1 MNITELFIRRP
12 VMTALVM
19 MGILLFGV
27 AGYRSLPVSDLPNID
42 FPTLQVQANLPGASP
57 ETMAASVATILER
70 QFSTVP
76 GLDSMTSSS
85 VRGNTSITMQFV
97 LDRNIDAASQ
107 DTQNAI
113 AAVVRRLPVNMPA
126 PPSVQKVNPA
136 DQPIL
141 FMGLNSQT
149 ISPRTV
155 DEYAEIMIAPAIS
168 SINGVSQV
176 NVFGTAK
183 YAVHVQL
190 DPSKLASYGIG
201 IDEVEASIQRH
212 NVNLPSGTLWGPRQA
227 FTIEA
232 NGQVMNAAAYRPL
245 AVTYRNGSPVRLEEL
260 GDVIDGVQND
270 KVITWLNNTPS
281 IMFQVMKQPGTN
293 TVEVVNKVRALFP
306 QFRAQLPP
314 AVNMETLYDRSDSIR
329 QSVDDVKF
337 SLELAIVLVVLVIF
351 LFLRNISATLIPS
364 LALPLSIVGTFAA
377 MSLLGYT
384 LDNLSLMALTLAVGF
399 VVDDAI
405 VVLENIVRHME
416 MGKSRLMAALDG
428 GREIGFTILSMT
440 LSLAAVFIPVF
451 FMGGILGRLFHEFAA
466 VIMVAILLSGFVS
479 LSLTPMMCSR
489 FMKPPAEHHNALYRS
504 SERVFDGM
512 RDLYRWTLRGVIRHS
527 FLTMLVAAGTV
538 VATVFLYQLLPKG
551 FIPNQD
557 TDQLGGTTEMP
568 QEASFE
574 SMVRLQQKAAAVV
587 GADPN
592 VEAYF
597 SLVNAQG
604 GGQSSGNAGRLQLR
618 LKPRAQ
624 RKLTP
629 EQIIEELRP
638 KLNSIPGIR
647 TYLQNPPLIRV
658 GGQQTRTVYQY
669 TLQAQDL
676 DELYRAAGTFEK
688 RMKDIPGLFDVNS
701 DLQISSPEVVVDIDR
716 DHASSLGVTADQI
729 EDALYDA
736 FGERQ
741 VSDIYTPT
749 NDYWVIMELLPRYQL
764 DPAALHLL
772 YIRSAAGKLVPLDAV
787 TKPRN
792 TVGPLSVTHLG
803 QLPSVTLSFNLAPGV
818 SLGDAVDRIGAAAR
832 ETLPA
837 DVSTSFQGVA
847 AAFQSSLKGMGFL
860 LVTAILVIYM
870 VLGILYESFIHPV
883 TILSGLPSAGL
894 GALATLLIFHD
905 ELNIYSFVGIIMLI
919 GIVKK
924 NAIMMID
931 FALEAQRNQG
941 MAPSEAIF
949 EACLVRFRP
958 IMMTTMAALVG
969 TLPIALGL
977 GSGSEARRPLG
988 LAVVGGLLV
997 SQLLTLYITPVFYIY
1012 MERFRGS
1019 VGNFRRHR
1027 KKFEAA
1033 PEPAVSVGD

>member
-1 MNITELFIRRP
+1 
-12 VMTALVM
+12 MTCLVM

-27 AGYRSLPVSDLPNID
+27 VGYRSLPVSDLPNID
-42 FPTLQVQANLPGASP
+42 FPTLQVQAQLPGASP

-76 GLDSMTSSS
+76 GLDNMSSSS
-85 VRGNTSITMQFV
+85 VRGNVGITMQFV
-97 LDRNIDAASQ
+97 LDRNIDAAAQ
-107 DTQNAI
+107 DTQSAI
-113 AAVVRRLPVNMPA
+113 SAVVRRLPLNMPA
-126 PPSVQKVNPA
+126 PPSVSKVNPA

-141 FMGLNSQT
+141 FMGLNSKT
-149 ISPRTV
+149 ISPRIV
-155 DEYAEIMIAPAIS
+155 DEYAETLIAPAIS

-183 YAVHVQL
+183 FAVHVQL
-190 DPSKLASYGIG
+190 DPNKLAARGIG
-201 IDEVEASIQRH
+201 IDEVETSIESH

-227 FTIEA
+227 FTVEA
-232 NGQVMNAAAYRPL
+232 NGQVMNAGAYRPL
-245 AVTYRNGSPVRLEEL
+245 VVTYRNGSPVRLQDL
-260 GDVIDGVQND
+260 GEVIDGVQND
-270 KVITWLNNTPS
+270 KIITWLNNTPS
-281 IMFQVMKQPGTN
+281 IMFQVMRQPGTN
-293 TVEVVNKVRALFP
+293 TVDVVDKVNALLP
-306 QFRAQLPP
+306 QFHKQLPP
-314 AVNMETLYDRSDSIR
+314 GINMEMLYDRSVSIR

-337 SLELAIVLVVLVIF
+337 SLELAVVLVVLVIF

-364 LALPLSIVGTFAA
+364 LALPLSVIGTFAA

-416 MGKSRLMAALDG
+416 MGKSRLQAALDG

-466 VIMVAILLSGFVS
+466 VIIVAILISGFVS
-479 LSLTPMMCSR
+479 LSLTPMLCSR
-489 FMKPPAEHHNALYRS
+489 FMKPPSEKHNALYRT
-504 SERVFDGM
+504 SERFFDGM
-512 RDLYRWTLRGVIRHS
+512 RNLYAWTLRGVIRHR
-527 FLTMLVAAGTV
+527 FVTLMVAVGTV
-538 VATVFLYQLLPKG
+538 VATVLLYEVLPKG

-557 TDQLGGTTEMP
+557 TDQLGGVTEMP

-574 SMVRLQQKAAAVV
+574 SMVRLQLKAAALI

-592 VEAYF
+592 VDAYF

-604 GGQSSGNAGRLQLR
+604 GPQGTGNSGRLQLR
-618 LKPRAQ
+618 LKPRAE

-638 KLNSIPGIR
+638 KLDRIPGIR

-669 TLQAQDL
+669 TMQAQDL
-676 DELYRAAGTFEK
+676 DELYHAAGVFEK
-688 RMKDIPGLFDVNS
+688 RMKQVPGLFDVNS
-701 DLQISSPEVVVDIDR
+701 DLQIASPTVKVDIDR
-716 DHASSLGVTADQI
+716 DHASTLGVTADKI
-729 EDALYDA
+729 ENALYDA
-736 FGERQ
+736 FGQRQ

-749 NDYWVIMELLPRYQL
+749 NDYQVLMELLPRFQM

-772 YIRSAAGKLVPLDAV
+772 YVRSDVGKLVPLDAV

-792 TVGPLSVTHLG
+792 TVGPLSVAHLG
-803 QLPSVTLSFNLAPGV
+803 QLPSVTMSFNLAPGV
-818 SLGDAVDRIGAAAR
+818 SLGDAVDRIEEAAR
-832 ETLPA
+832 ESLPA
-837 DVSTSFQGVA
+837 DIETSFQGVA
-847 AAFQSSLKGMGFL
+847 AAFQSSLQGMGML
-860 LVTAILVIYM
+860 LVMAILVIYM
-870 VLGILYESFIHPV
+870 VLGILYESFIHPL

-931 FALEAQRNQG
+931 FALEAQRTQNLTP
-941 MAPSEAIF
+941 AEAIS

-977 GSGSEARRPLG
+977 GAGSEARRPLG
-988 LAVVGGLLV
+988 LAVVGGLVV

-1019 VGNFRRHR
+1019 FGNMRRR
-1027 KKFEAA
+1027 KKAFQATEAA
-1033 PEPAVSVGD
+1033 ATVSG

>member
-1 MNITELFIRRP
+1 
-12 VMTALVM
+12 MTALVM

-149 ISPRTV
+149 ISPRVV

-190 DPSKLASYGIG
+190 DPSKLAARGIG
-201 IDEVEASIQRH
+201 IDEVEASILRH
-212 NVNLPSGTLWGPRQA
+212 NVNLPSGTLWGPHQA

-260 GDVIDGVQND
+260 GEVIDGIQND

-351 LFLRNISATLIPS
+351 LFLRNFSATLIPS
-364 LALPLSIVGTFAA
+364 LALPLSVVGTFAA

-416 MGKSRLMAALDG
+416 MGKSPLIAALDG

-466 VIMVAILLSGFVS
+466 VIMVAILISGFVS

-489 FMKPPAEHHNALYRS
+489 FMKPPSEHHNALYRA
-504 SERVFDGM
+504 SERIFDGM
-512 RDLYRWTLRGVIRHS
+512 RDLYQWTLRSVLRHS

-538 VATVFLYQLLPKG
+538 VATIFLYELLPKG

-557 TDQLGGTTEMP
+557 TDQLNGTTEMP

-618 LKPRAQ
+618 LKPRAE

-669 TLQAQDL
+669 TLQSQNL
-676 DELYRAAGTFEK
+676 DELYHAAGVLEK
-688 RMKDIPGLFDVNS
+688 RLKEVPGLFDVNS
-701 DLQISSPEVVVDIDR
+701 DLQIASPEVVVDIDR
-716 DHASSLGVTADQI
+716 DHASSLNVTADQI
-729 EDALYDA
+729 ENALYDA

-772 YIRSAAGKLVPLDAV
+772 YIRSATGKLVPLDAV

-832 ETLPA
+832 ESLPA

-931 FALEAQRNQG
+931 FALEAQRNHN
-941 MAPSEAIF
+941 MTPSEAIF

-1012 MERFRGS
+1012 MERFRS
-1019 VGNFRRHR
+1019 SLGNFRRHR
-1027 KKFEAA
+1027 KKFEAV

>member
-1 MNITELFIRRP
+1 
-12 VMTALVM
+12 MTALVM

-27 AGYRSLPVSDLPNID
+27 AGYRQLPVSDLPNID
-42 FPTLQVQANLPGASP
+42 FPTLQVQAALPGASP
-57 ETMAASVATILER
+57 ETMAASVATPLER

-85 VRGNTSITMQFV
+85 VRGNIGITMQFV

-107 DTQNAI
+107 DVQSAI
-113 AAVVRRLPVNMPA
+113 SAVIRRLPPNMPA

-149 ISPRTV
+149 VSPRIV
-155 DEYAEIMIAPAIS
+155 NEYAETLISPAIS

-176 NVFGTAK
+176 NIFGTAK
-183 YAVHVQL
+183 FAVHVQL
-190 DPSKLASYGIG
+190 DPSKLAARGIG
-201 IDEVEASIQRH
+201 IDEVETSIESH

-227 FTIEA
+227 FTVEA
-232 NGQVMNAAAYRPL
+232 NGQVMDAAAYRPL
-245 AVTYRNGSPVRLEEL
+245 VVAYRNGSPVRLEDL
-260 GDVIDGVQND
+260 GQVIDGVQND

-293 TVEVVNKVRALFP
+293 TVEVVDKVRALFP
-306 QFRAQLPP
+306 QFLQQLPP
-314 AVNMETLYDRSDSIR
+314 GIKMETLYDRSQSIR

-351 LFLRNISATLIPS
+351 LFLRNFSATLIPS
-364 LALPLSIVGTFAA
+364 LALPLSVVGTFAA

-416 MGKSRLMAALDG
+416 MGKSRLIAALDG

-466 VIMVAILLSGFVS
+466 VIIVAILISGFVS

-489 FMKPPAEHHNALYRS
+489 FMKPPSEHHNALYRA

-512 RDLYRWTLRGVIRHS
+512 RNLYAWTLRVVIRHR
-527 FLTMLVAAGTV
+527 FVTLTVAAGTV
-538 VATVFLYQLLPKG
+538 VATVLLYEVMPKG

-557 TDQLGGTTEMP
+557 TDQLGGVTEMP

-574 SMVRLQQKAAAVV
+574 SMVRLQKQANAVI

-592 VEAYF
+592 VDAYF

-604 GGQSSGNAGRLQLR
+604 GPQGSGNSGRLQLR

-624 RKLTP
+624 RRLTP
-629 EQIIEELRP
+629 EQIIEEMRP
-638 KLNSIPGIR
+638 KLNKIPGIR

-676 DELYRAAGTFEK
+676 DELYHSATVFEK
-688 RMKDIPGLFDVNS
+688 RMREVPGLFDVNS
-701 DLQISSPEVVVDIDR
+701 DLQIASPEVKVDIDR
-716 DHASSLGVTADQI
+716 DHASAMGVTADKI
-729 EDALYDA
+729 ENALYDA
-736 FGERQ
+736 FGQRQ

-749 NDYWVIMELLPRYQL
+749 NDYQVLMELLPRYQM

-772 YIRSAAGKLVPLDAV
+772 YIRSDVGKLVPLDAV
-787 TKPRN
+787 TKPHN

-818 SLGDAVDRIGAAAR
+818 SLGDAVDRIETAAR
-832 ETLPA
+832 ETLP
-837 DVSTSFQGVA
+837 DDIRTSFQGVA
-847 AAFQSSLKGMGFL
+847 AAFQSSLQGMGLL
-860 LVTAILVIYM
+860 LVMAILVIYM
-870 VLGILYESFIHPV
+870 VLGILYESFIHPL

-931 FALEAQRNQG
+931 FALEAQRTQN
-941 MAPSEAIF
+941 MTPSEAIF

-988 LAVVGGLLV
+988 LAVVGGLVV

-1012 MERFRGS
+1012 MERFR
-1019 VGNFRRHR
+1019 HAIAR
-1027 KKFEAA
+1027 KKFEPA
-1033 PEPAVSVGD
+1033 PEPAVSLGD

>member
-190 DPSKLASYGIG
+190 APSKLASYGIG

-538 VATVFLYQLLPKG
+538 VATVFLYQLLTKG

>member
-1 MNITELFIRRP
+1 
-12 VMTALVM
+12 MTALVM

-27 AGYRSLPVSDLPNID
+27 VGYRTLPVSDLPNID
-42 FPTLQVQANLPGASP
+42 FPTLQVQAQLPGASP
-57 ETMAASVATILER
+57 ETMAASVATVLER
-70 QFSTVP
+70 QFSTVQ
-76 GLDSMTSSS
+76 GLDSMSSSS
-85 VRGNTSITMQFV
+85 VRGNLGITMQFV
-97 LDRNIDAASQ
+97 LDRNIDAAAQ
-107 DTQNAI
+107 DTQSAI
-113 AAVVRRLPVNMPA
+113 SAVVRRLPLNMPA

-141 FMGLNSQT
+141 FMGLNSKT
-149 ISPRTV
+149 ISPRIV
-155 DEYAEIMIAPAIS
+155 DEYAETLIAPAIS

-183 YAVHVQL
+183 FAVHVQL
-190 DPSKLASYGIG
+190 DPSKLAARGIG
-201 IDEVEASIQRH
+201 IDEVESSIESH

-227 FTIEA
+227 FTVEA
-232 NGQVMNAAAYRPL
+232 NGQVMNSEAYRPL
-245 AVTYRNGSPVRLEEL
+245 VVAYRNGSPVRLEDL

-270 KVITWLNNTPS
+270 KIITWLNNTPS
-281 IMFQVMKQPGTN
+281 IMFQVMRQPGTN
-293 TVEVVNKVRALFP
+293 TVDVVDKVNALFP
-306 QFRAQLPP
+306 QFRKQLPP
-314 AVNMETLYDRSDSIR
+314 GINMETLYDRSDSIR
-329 QSVDDVKF
+329 KSVDDVKF
-337 SLELAIVLVVLVIF
+337 SLELAVVLVILVIF
-351 LFLRNISATLIPS
+351 LFLRNVSATLIPS
-364 LALPLSIVGTFAA
+364 LALPLSVIGTFAA

-416 MGKSRLMAALDG
+416 MGKSRLVAALDG

-466 VIMVAILLSGFVS
+466 VIIVAILISGFVS
-479 LSLTPMMCSR
+479 LSLTPMLCSR
-489 FMKPPAEHHNALYRS
+489 FMKPPSENHNALYRA
-504 SERVFDGM
+504 SERFFDGL
-512 RDLYRWTLRGVIRHS
+512 RNLYEWTLRVVIRHR
-527 FLTMLVAAGTV
+527 FVTLMVAAGTL
-538 VATVFLYQLLPKG
+538 VATVLLYEVLPKG

-557 TDQLGGTTEMP
+557 TDQLGGVTEMP

-574 SMVRLQQKAAAVV
+574 SMVRLQLRAAAVI

-604 GGQSSGNAGRLQLR
+604 GPQGTGNSGRLQLR
-618 LKPRAQ
+618 LKPRAE

-638 KLNSIPGIR
+638 KLDRIPGIR

-676 DELYRAAGTFEK
+676 DELYHAAGVFEK
-688 RMKDIPGLFDVNS
+688 RMKEVPGLFDVNS
-701 DLQISSPEVVVDIDR
+701 DLQIASPTVKVDIDR
-716 DHASSLGVTADQI
+716 DHASTMGVTADKI
-729 EDALYDA
+729 ENALYDA
-736 FGERQ
+736 FGQRQ

-749 NDYWVIMELLPRYQL
+749 NDYQVLMELLPRFQL

-772 YIRSAAGKLVPLDAV
+772 YIRSDQGKLVPLDAV

-792 TVGPLSVTHLG
+792 TVGPLSVAHLG

-818 SLGDAVDRIGAAAR
+818 SLGDAVDRIETAAR
-832 ETLPA
+832 DALPA
-837 DVSTSFQGVA
+837 DVETSFQGVA
-847 AAFQSSLKGMGFL
+847 AAFQSSLQGMGML
-860 LVTAILVIYM
+860 LVMAILVIYM
-870 VLGILYESFIHPV
+870 VLGILYESFIHPL

-931 FALEAQRNQG
+931 FALEAQRTQG
-941 MAPSEAIF
+941 LAPAEAIS

-969 TLPIALGL
+969 TLPIALGF
-977 GSGSEARRPLG
+977 GAGSEARRPLG
-988 LAVVGGLLV
+988 LAVVGGLVV

-1019 VGNFRRHR
+1019 FGNKR
-1027 KKFEAA
+1027 KQAFETVEAA
-1033 PEPAVSVGD
+1033 TVSS

>member
-1 MNITELFIRRP
+1 VNITELFIRRP

-27 AGYRSLPVSDLPNID
+27 VGYRSLPVSDLPNVD

-76 GLDSMTSSS
+76 GLDSMSSSS

-97 LDRNIDAASQ
+97 LERNIDAASQ
-107 DTQNAI
+107 DTQSAI
-113 AAVVRRLPVNMPA
+113 AAVSRRLPPNLPA

-155 DEYAEIMIAPAIS
+155 DEYAETLIAPAIS

-183 YAVHVQL
+183 FAVHVQL
-190 DPSKLASYGIG
+190 DPNKLASRGIG
-201 IDEVEASIQRH
+201 IDEVETSIESH

-227 FTIEA
+227 FTVEA
-232 NGQVMNAAAYRPL
+232 NGQVMDAAAYRPL
-245 AVTYRNGSPVRLEEL
+245 VVTYRNGSPVRLEDL
-260 GDVIDGVQND
+260 GRVIDGVQND
-270 KVITWLNNTPS
+270 KIITWLNNTPS

-293 TVEVVNKVRALFP
+293 TVEVVDKVRALFP

-314 AVNMETLYDRSDSIR
+314 GINMDTLYDRSDSIR

-337 SLELAIVLVVLVIF
+337 SLELAVVLVVLVIF
-351 LFLRNISATLIPS
+351 LFLRNVSATLIPS
-364 LALPLSIVGTFAA
+364 LELPLSIIGTFAA

-466 VIMVAILLSGFVS
+466 VIMVAILISGFVS
-479 LSLTPMMCSR
+479 LSLTPMLCSR
-489 FMKPPAEHHNALYRS
+489 FMKPPSERHNALYRA
-504 SERVFDGM
+504 SERAFDGM
-512 RDLYRWTLRGVIRHS
+512 RNLYEWTLRVVIRHR
-527 FLTMLVAAGTV
+527 FVTLMVAAGTL
-538 VATVFLYQLLPKG
+538 VATVLLYEVSPKG

-557 TDQLGGTTEMP
+557 TDQLGGVTEMP

-574 SMVRLQQKAAAVV
+574 SMVRLELKAAAVI

-597 SLVNAQG
+597 SMVNAQG
-604 GGQSSGNAGRLQLR
+604 GNQGTGNSGRLQLR

-629 EQIIEELRP
+629 EQIIAELRP
-638 KLNSIPGIR
+638 KLDLIPGVR

-676 DELYRAAGTFEK
+676 DELYRAAGVFEK
-688 RMKDIPGLFDVNS
+688 RMKEVPGLFDVNS
-701 DLQISSPEVVVDIDR
+701 DLQIASPTVKMDIDR
-716 DHASSLGVTADQI
+716 DRASTMGVTADKI
-729 EDALYDA
+729 ENALYDA

-749 NDYWVIMELLPRYQL
+749 NDYQVLMELLPRYQM

-772 YIRSAAGKLVPLDAV
+772 YVRSDAGKLVPLDAV
-787 TKPRN
+787 TKPHN
-792 TVGPLSVTHLG
+792 TVGPLSVAHLG
-803 QLPSVTLSFNLAPGV
+803 QLPSVTMSFNLAPGV
-818 SLGDAVDRIGAAAR
+818 SLGDAVDRIGTAAR

-837 DVSTSFQGVA
+837 DIQTSFQGVA
-847 AAFQSSLKGMGFL
+847 AAFQSSLQGMGML
-860 LVTAILVIYM
+860 LVMAILVIYM
-870 VLGILYESFIHPV
+870 VLGILYESFIHPL

-931 FALEAQRNQG
+931 FALEAQRTQG
-941 MAPSEAIF
+941 LAPAEAIS

-977 GSGSEARRPLG
+977 GAGSEARRPLG
-988 LAVVGGLLV
+988 LAVVGGLVV

-1012 MERFRGS
+1012 MERFRGTF
-1019 VGNFRRHR
+1019 GKMGR
-1027 KKFEAA
+1027 KRKAFEAT
-1033 PEPAVSVGD
+1033 PEPATISR

>member
-27 AGYRSLPVSDLPNID
+27 VGYRSLPVSDLPNID

-76 GLDSMTSSS
+76 GLDSMSSSS
-85 VRGNTSITMQFV
+85 VRGTTSITMQFV

-107 DTQNAI
+107 DTQSAI
-113 AAVVRRLPVNMPA
+113 AAVSRKLPVNMPA

-149 ISPRTV
+149 ISPRVV
-155 DEYAEIMIAPAIS
+155 DEYAETLIAPAIS

-183 YAVHVQL
+183 YAVHIQL
-190 DPSKLASYGIG
+190 DPNKLAARGIG
-201 IDEVEASIQRH
+201 IDEVETSIESH
-212 NVNLPSGTLWGPRQA
+212 NVNLPSGTLWGQHQA
-227 FTIEA
+227 FTVEA

-245 AVTYRNGSPVRLEEL
+245 VVTYRNGSPVRLGEL
-260 GDVIDGVQND
+260 GEVIDGVQND
-270 KVITWLNNTPS
+270 KVMTWLNNTPS
-281 IMFQVMKQPGTN
+281 IMFQVRRQPGTN
-293 TVEVVNKVRALFP
+293 TVEVVDKVRALFP
-306 QFRAQLPP
+306 QFLKQLPP
-314 AVNMETLYDRSDSIR
+314 AVNMEVLYDRSDSIR
-329 QSVDDVKF
+329 KSVDDVKF
-337 SLELAIVLVVLVIF
+337 SLELAVVLVVLVIF
-351 LFLRNISATLIPS
+351 LFLRNFSATLIPS
-364 LALPLSIVGTFAA
+364 LALPLSIIGTFAA

-416 MGKSRLMAALDG
+416 MGKPRLIAALDG

-466 VIMVAILLSGFVS
+466 VIIVAILISGFVS
-479 LSLTPMMCSR
+479 LSLTPMLCSR
-489 FMKPPAEHHNALYRS
+489 FMRPPSEKHNALYRA
-504 SERVFDGM
+504 SERFFDGM
-512 RDLYRWTLRGVIRHS
+512 RNLYEWTLRGVIRHR
-527 FLTMLVAAGTV
+527 FVTLMVAAGTV
-538 VATVFLYQLLPKG
+538 VATVWLYGLLPKG

-574 SMVRLQQKAAAVV
+574 SMVRLQRQAAAVV

-592 VEAYF
+592 VDAYF
-597 SLVNAQG
+597 SFVNAQG
-604 GGQSSGNAGRLQLR
+604 GGQGSGNSGSLQLR
-618 LKPRAQ
+618 LKPRPQ

-638 KLNSIPGIR
+638 KLNRIPGVR

-676 DELYRAAGTFEK
+676 DELYHSSEIFEK
-688 RMKDIPGLFDVNS
+688 RMKEVPGLFDVNT
-701 DLQISSPEVVVDIDR
+701 DLQIASPTVKIDIDR
-716 DHASSLGVTADQI
+716 DHASTMGVRADKI

-736 FGERQ
+736 FGQRQ

-749 NDYWVIMELLPRYQL
+749 NDYWVLLELLPRYQM

-772 YIRSAAGKLVPLDAV
+772 YIRSDAGRLVPLDAV
-787 TKPRN
+787 TKPHN
-792 TVGPLSVTHLG
+792 TVGPLSVAHLG
-803 QLPSVTLSFNLAPGV
+803 QFPSVTLSFNLAPGV
-818 SLGDAVDRIGAAAR
+818 SLGDAVGRIETAAR
-832 ETLPA
+832 DTLPA
-837 DVSTSFQGVA
+837 DIQTSFQGVA
-847 AAFQSSLKGMGFL
+847 AAFQSSLQGMGML
-860 LVTAILVIYM
+860 LVMAILVIYM
-870 VLGILYESFIHPV
+870 VLGILYESFIHPL

-931 FALEAQRNQG
+931 FALEAQRTQN
-941 MAPSEAIF
+941 MAPAEAIS

-977 GSGSEARRPLG
+977 GAGSEARRPLG
-988 LAVVGGLLV
+988 LAVVGGLVV
-997 SQLLTLYITPVFYIY
+997 SQLLTLYITPVVYIY

-1019 VGNFRRHR
+1019 FGKRRGKR
-1027 KKFEAA
+1027 AKFEAT
-1033 PEPAVSVGD
+1033 PELQHQV

>member
-1 MNITELFIRRP
+1 LNITELFIRRP

-19 MGILLFGV
+19 MGILLFGAV
-27 AGYRSLPVSDLPNID
+27 AYRTLPVSDLPNID
-42 FPTLQVQANLPGASP
+42 FPTLQVQAQLPGASP
-57 ETMAASVATILER
+57 ETMAASVATPLER
-70 QFSTVP
+70 QFSTVA
-76 GLDSMTSSS
+76 GLDNMSSSS
-85 VRGNTSITMQFV
+85 VRGNIGITMQFV
-97 LDRNIDAASQ
+97 LDRNIDAAAQ
-107 DTQNAI
+107 DTQSAI
-113 AAVVRRLPVNMPA
+113 SAVIRKLPPNMPA

-149 ISPRTV
+149 ISPRIV
-155 DEYAEIMIAPAIS
+155 DEYAETLIAPAIS

-183 YAVHVQL
+183 FAVHVQL
-190 DPSKLASYGIG
+190 DPSKLAARGIG
-201 IDEVEASIQRH
+201 IDEVETSITSH

-227 FTIEA
+227 FTVEA
-232 NGQVMNAAAYRPL
+232 NGQVLDAAAYRPL
-245 AVTYRNGSPVRLEEL
+245 VVAYRNGSPVRLEDL
-260 GDVIDGVQND
+260 GQVIDGVQND

-293 TVEVVNKVRALFP
+293 TVDVVDKVRALFP
-306 QFRAQLPP
+306 GFRRQLPP
-314 AVNMETLYDRSDSIR
+314 AINMDTLYDRSDSIR
-329 QSVDDVKF
+329 KSVDDVKF
-337 SLELAIVLVVLVIF
+337 SLEMAIVLVVLVIF
-351 LFLRNISATLIPS
+351 LFLRNISATIIPS
-364 LALPLSIVGTFAA
+364 LALPLSVVGTFAA

-416 MGKSRLMAALDG
+416 MGKSPLIAALDG

-466 VIMVAILLSGFVS
+466 VIIVAILISGFVS
-479 LSLTPMMCSR
+479 LSLTPMLCSR
-489 FMKPPAEHHNALYRS
+489 FMKPPGEKHNALYRA

-512 RDLYRWTLRGVIRHS
+512 RNLYEWTLRAVIRHR
-527 FLTMLVAAGTV
+527 FATLMVAAGTV
-538 VATVFLYQLLPKG
+538 VATALLYEILPKG

-557 TDQLGGTTEMP
+557 TDQLGGVTEMP
-568 QEASFE
+568 QDASFE
-574 SMVRLQQKAAAVV
+574 GMVRLQRQAAAVI

-592 VEAYF
+592 VDAYF

-604 GGQSSGNAGRLQLR
+604 GPQGAGNSGRLQLR

-638 KLNSIPGIR
+638 KLNRIPGIR
-647 TYLQNPPLIRV
+647 TYLQNPPLIRI

-676 DELYRAAGTFEK
+676 DELYHAAGVFEK
-688 RMKDIPGLFDVNS
+688 RMREVPGLFDVNS
-701 DLQISSPEVVVDIDR
+701 DLQIASPVVKVDIDR
-716 DHASSLGVTADQI
+716 DHASTMGVAADKI
-729 EDALYDA
+729 ENALYDA
-736 FGERQ
+736 FGQRE

-749 NDYWVIMELLPRYQL
+749 NDYQVLLELLPRYQL

-772 YIRSAAGKLVPLDAV
+772 YIRSDVGKLVPLDAV
-787 TKPRN
+787 TKPRD
-792 TVGPLSVTHLG
+792 TVGPLSVAHLG

-818 SLGDAVDRIGAAAR
+818 SLGDAVERIETAAR
-832 ETLPA
+832 EALPA
-837 DVSTSFQGVA
+837 DIQTSFQGVA
-847 AAFQSSLKGMGFL
+847 AAFQSSLQGMGLL
-860 LVTAILVIYM
+860 LVMAVLVIYM
-870 VLGILYESFIHPV
+870 VLGILYESFIHPI

-931 FALEAQRNQG
+931 FALEAQRTHN
-941 MAPSEAIF
+941 MAPSDAIF

-969 TLPIALGL
+969 TLPIALGF

-988 LAVVGGLLV
+988 LAVVGGLVV

-1012 MERFRGS
+1012 MERLRGS
-1019 VGNFRRHR
+1019 IGSFGRRR
-1027 KKFEAA
+1027 KKFKATA
-1033 PEPAVSVGD
+1033 EPAVSVGD

>member
-1 MNITELFIRRP
+1 
-12 VMTALVM
+12 MTALVM

-27 AGYRSLPVSDLPNID
+27 VGYRTLPVSDLPNVD
-42 FPTLQVQANLPGASP
+42 FPTLQVQASLPGASP
-57 ETMAASVATILER
+57 ETMAASVATVLER
-70 QFSTVP
+70 QFSTVQ
-76 GLDSMTSSS
+76 GLDSMSSSS
-85 VRGNTSITMQFV
+85 VRGNLGITMQFV
-97 LDRNIDAASQ
+97 LDRNIDAAAQ
-107 DTQNAI
+107 DTQSAI
-113 AAVVRRLPVNMPA
+113 AAVTRRLPPNMPA
-126 PPSVQKVNPA
+126 PPSVSKVNPA

-149 ISPRTV
+149 ISPRVV
-155 DEYAEIMIAPAIS
+155 DEYAETLIAPAIS

-183 YAVHVQL
+183 FAVHVQL
-190 DPSKLASYGIG
+190 DPSKLASRGIG
-201 IDEVEASIQRH
+201 IDEVETSIESH

-227 FTIEA
+227 FTVEA
-232 NGQVMNAAAYRPL
+232 NGQVMDAAAYRPL
-245 AVTYRNGSPVRLEEL
+245 VVSYRNGSPVRLEDL
-260 GDVIDGVQND
+260 GQVIDGVQND
-270 KVITWLNNTPS
+270 KIITWLNNTPS
-281 IMFQVMKQPGTN
+281 IMFQVMKQPGSN
-293 TVEVVNKVRALFP
+293 TVEVVDKVRALFP

-314 AVNMETLYDRSDSIR
+314 AINMDTLYDRSDSIR

-337 SLELAIVLVVLVIF
+337 SLELAVVLVVIVIF
-351 LFLRNISATLIPS
+351 LFLRNFSATLIPS
-364 LALPLSIVGTFAA
+364 LALPLSVIGTFAA

-416 MGKSRLMAALDG
+416 MGKSRLVAALDG

-466 VIMVAILLSGFVS
+466 VIIVAILISGFVS
-479 LSLTPMMCSR
+479 LSLTPMLCSR
-489 FMKPPAEHHNALYRS
+489 FMRPPSEKHNALYRG

-512 RDLYRWTLRGVIRHS
+512 RNLYEWTLRGVIRHR
-527 FLTMLVAAGTV
+527 FVTLIVAAGTV
-538 VATVFLYQLLPKG
+538 VATVMLYEVLPKG

-557 TDQLGGTTEMP
+557 TDQLGGVTEMP

-574 SMVRLQQKAAAVV
+574 SMVRLQLKAAAVI

-592 VEAYF
+592 VDAYF

-604 GGQSSGNAGRLQLR
+604 GPQGTGNSGRLQLR

-638 KLNSIPGIR
+638 KLNRIPGIR

-669 TLQAQDL
+669 TLQAADL
-676 DELYRAAGTFEK
+676 DELYRAAGVFEK
-688 RMKDIPGLFDVNS
+688 RLREVPGLFDVNS
-701 DLQISSPEVVVDIDR
+701 DLQIASPTLKMDIDR
-716 DHASSLGVTADQI
+716 DRASTLGVTADKI
-729 EDALYDA
+729 ENALYDA
-736 FGERQ
+736 FGQRQ

-749 NDYWVIMELLPRYQL
+749 NDYQVLMELLPRYQL

-772 YIRSAAGKLVPLDAV
+772 YVRSDVGKLVPLDAV
-787 TKPRN
+787 TKPHD
-792 TVGPLSVTHLG
+792 TVGPLSVAHSG

-818 SLGDAVDRIGAAAR
+818 SLGDAVTRIETAAR
-832 ETLPA
+832 DTLPA
-837 DVSTSFQGVA
+837 DIQTSFQGVA
-847 AAFQSSLKGMGFL
+847 AAFQSSLQGMGML
-860 LVTAILVIYM
+860 LVMAILVIYM
-870 VLGILYESFIHPV
+870 VLGILYESFIHPL

-931 FALEAQRNQG
+931 FALEAQRTQNLPP
-941 MAPSEAIF
+941 AEAIS

-977 GSGSEARRPLG
+977 GAGSEARRPLG
-988 LAVVGGLLV
+988 LAVVGGLVV
-997 SQLLTLYITPVFYIY
+997 SQLLTLYITPVVYIY

-1019 VGNFRRHR
+1019 FGNLRRR
-1027 KKFEAA
+1027 KKFERT
-1033 PEPAVSVGD
+1033 PEPAVIGG